1 MALKFRQA
9 NPFRTTKPVI
19 GMLHL
24 TGDTRQ
30 ARLDQAKREVHDLAA
45 GGVDAI
51 MVENYFGD
59 AVDMERVLEWLLGEP
74 GLPLIGVN
82 VLHDYRKAFAFCERF
97 PVRIVQIDSVA
108 GHLAPEKDAAYADD
122 LAALR
127 QRHDVLV
134 FGGVRFKYQ
143 PVASGRTVEED
154 LRLGM
159 ERSDAIVVTGT
170 ATGEETDVAKI
181 AAFRH
186 VLGEFPLIIGAGLTV
201 ENAAEQLALAD
212 GAIVGSY
219 FKDTFRDTGVVERKH
234 VEMLVRAVDALRDP
248 LPAEPTGEI
257 HV

>member
-9 NPFRTTKPVI
+9 NPFRTTKPII

-24 TGDTRQ
+24 TGDTRE
-30 ARLDQAKREVHDLAA
+30 ARLEQAKREVHDLAA

-59 AVDMERVLEWLLGEP
+59 AVDMEHVLEWLLGEP

-82 VLHDYRKAFAFCERF
+82 VLHDYRKAFSFCERY

-108 GHLAPEKDAAYADD
+108 GHLPPEEDAVYAAD
-122 LAALR
+122 LAELR

-143 PVASGRTVEED
+143 PVVSGRTVEED

-159 ERSDAIVVTGT
+159 ERCDAIVVTGT
-170 ATGEETDVAKI
+170 ATGEETDLEKI
-181 AAFRH
+181 VRFRH
-186 VLGEFPLIIGAGLTV
+186 VLGDFPLIIGAGLTV
-201 ENAAEQLALAD
+201 ENAAEQLALTD

-219 FKDTFRDTGVVERKH
+219 FKDTYRDTGVVDRRH
-234 VEMLVRAVDALRDP
+234 VEMLVRAVDALR
-248 LPAEPTGEI
+248 EPVPGDAAGE
-257 HV
+257 VCA